1 MVINTRSTLWYL
13 ACGENNTLK
22 TKPRMNLELM
32 QTMGSM
38 IVKIQ
43 NIEECLN
50 IGFKQDERNENQFYF
65 RMDWQNKKF
74 LKSLV
79 NNNEFSIFEV

>member
-1 MVINTRSTLWYL
+1 
-13 ACGENNTLK
+13 
-22 TKPRMNLELM
+22 MNLELM

-65 RMDWQNKKF
+65 RMDWQNKNF

-79 NNNEFSIFEV
+79 NNNEFSIFEGSIDVLCFKPTVEIICTDNRV